1 MWKEKFN
8 SLLYGQKKII
18 LPALRAIAIISA
30 VLAFSIV
37 IYQFGFPHDD
47 FEFYLI
53 DKATD
58 IIITVFAVDYFIRV
72 LYSFHRREFISSTK
86 FEFALMSLVLIIGI
100 CKYFFDFHIVESV
113 FHNFAASSARKYVK
127 GFMSLV
133 LMYFVFI
140 EFAKASTFLSN
151 IKLQPATTF
160 IFSFLLLITIGTG
173 LLMMPNMTSE
183 GTASSLMQAMFTS
196 VSASC
201 VTGLSVVDVSSFY
214 SYKGHL
220 VILFLM
226 QLGGIGMISFA
237 SFFAS
242 FLKSGVGIKQQLIIQ
257 DFLSSDSLF
266 SAKGLLRQV
275 IIMTLVI
282 ETITCIAIFFTW
294 GNEIAFESVWQK
306 IFYSV
311 FHAVSAF
318 CNAGFS
324 LFPNGLFQDV
334 LQHSHLL
341 HVVIA
346 FAIILG
352 GIGFSSLQDIL
363 SPKNLRERIQKPWMD
378 WKLSTKISIFTSLAL
393 ILFGAICFMLL
404 ENNNQLKGMGKLEAI
419 VASFFQSVTTR
430 TAGFNT
436 VDISRIGTSTLILF
450 IFLMFIGASSG
461 STGGGI
467 KTSTFIIILKSAF
480 ATIKGQREVNMGTRQ
495 INNELIFKAHSI
507 FLFAATFNLVM
518 IFLLSITEADLL
530 VRHGGMLRL
539 VFEQVSAFATVGL
552 STGITPELS
561 ETGKALIII
570 SMFVGRIG
578 TLTLALAISTRVSS
592 RNYHYPTAHLMV
604 G

>member
-1 MWKEKFN
+1 MWKERIN
-8 SLLYGQKKII
+8 NLLYSQKKLI
-18 LPALRAIAIISA
+18 LPFLRIVSNISA
-30 VLAFSIV
+30 LLAFMIV

-58 IIITVFAVDYFIRV
+58 FIISVYAIDYFVRL
-72 LYSFHRREFISSTK
+72 LYDFHRREFIKNTK
-86 FEFALMSLVLIIGI
+86 YEFVLMVFVMIMIFS
-100 CKYFFDFHIVESV
+100 KYFFDYGIIYQIFENLNPNH
-113 FHNFAASSARKYVK
+113 ARKYAK
-127 GFMSLV
+127 IFMSVML
-133 LMYFVFI
+133 LYFVGV
-140 EFAKASTFLSN
+140 EFTKSSTFLSN

-160 IFSFLLLITIGTG
+160 IFSFILLITIGSG
-173 LLMMPNMTSE
+173 LLMMPNMTAE
-183 GTASSLMQAMFTS
+183 GTASSYMQALFTS

-201 VTGLSVVDVSSFY
+201 VTGLTVVDVSTFY

-237 SFFAS
+237 TFFAS
-242 FLKSGVGIKQQLIIQ
+242 FLRSGVGIKQQLIIQ

-275 IIMTLVI
+275 VVMTLVI
-282 ETITCIAIFFTW
+282 ETLTCIGIYFTW
-294 GNEIAFESVWQK
+294 GNEVAFSSFREK
-306 IFYSV
+306 LFYSI

-324 LFPNGLFQDV
+324 LFSNGLYQDV
-334 LQHSHLL
+334 LQHSYLL
-341 HVVIA
+341 HMIIA
-346 FAIILG
+346 FAIVLG
-352 GIGFSSLQDIL
+352 GIGFSTLQDIL
-363 SPKNLRERIQKPWMD
+363 SPKQLRERMRKPWMD
-378 WKLSTKISIFTSLAL
+378 WKLSTKISIFTSLGL
-393 ILFGAICFMLL
+393 ILFGALFFYLL
-404 ENNNQLKGMGKLEAI
+404 EQDNQLRGMGKLESL
-419 VASFFQSVTTR
+419 VSSFFQSVTTR

-436 VDISRIGTSTLILF
+436 IDIGRVGTSTLILI

-480 ATIKGQREVNMGTRQ
+480 STIRGQREVNMGSRQ
-495 INNELIFKAHSI
+495 ISNELIFKAQSI

-518 IFLLSITEADLL
+518 IFLLSVTEAQMLAK
-530 VRHGGMLRL
+530 HGGMLKL

-561 ETGKALIII
+561 EWGKTILII

-578 TLTLALAISTRVSS
+578 TLTLALAISTRVST